1 MRIGRRPAI
10 MCLAAQARSAIS
22 LTGLVQHLAEVERNW
37 SRRVLA
43 GEQVPPVYDPHA
55 DPDGPDGGFDLAERA
70 TLSGAWWSGARRS
83 PAPASS
89 APPAPWPAPAGS
101 WTRT

>member
-1 MRIGRRPAI
+1 
-10 MCLAAQARSAIS
+10 MCLAAQARSSIS

-70 TLSGAWWSGARRS
+70 TLSGALVVWRAEIA
-83 PAPASS
+83 APASS

-101 WTRT
+101 WTRM

>member
-1 MRIGRRPAI
+1 

-22 LTGLVQHLAEVERNW
+22 LTGLVQHMAEVERNW

-70 TLSGAWWSGARRS
+70 TLSAALVAWRAEIA
-83 PAPASS
+83 APANS

-101 WTRT
+101 WTRM